1 MKGITCLSSPDRFYL
16 LTSTT
21 QGDGLEDLVSVPNY
35 LAMAT
40 NFAEEHGS
48 DFCSQLTV
56 NRSGALNIQGE
67 RAEDALL
74 RDAGTNW
81 VLLRDVTVLS
91 NSTPKYFCVRWPRPP
106 GLVGVVIGS
115 RRHSLVDAP
124 VMSRVI
130 TNVVLIWRVTGER
143 GS

>member
-1 MKGITCLSSPDRFYL
+1 M

-56 NRSGALNIQGE
+56 NGSGALNIQGE

-91 NSTPKYFCVRWPRPP
+91 NSTPK
-106 GLVGVVIGS
+106 
-115 RRHSLVDAP
+115 
-124 VMSRVI
+124 
-130 TNVVLIWRVTGER
+130 VLLREMT
-143 GS
+143 